1 MKRSPFKDAL
11 KKMDRTALR
20 PRKNLQNPEDS
31 TEQEEPSFASLMS
44 GVKPLTQ
51 DTYVPPR
58 KKPRPSKN
66 QVQLKHHKQRE
77 ASFAFSDIYQ
87 AHFNQHGP
95 LKHCRE
101 DVPTFE
107 LKRLRRGDYYP
118 EYVLDL
124 HGLTREQVKQE
135 LSALVDTARRELID
149 CICIVHGIGEGV
161 LKNAL
166 PHYLV
171 QHPFVRAFHQA
182 PLEYGG
188 HGALLV
194 LLDVNHPHS
203 QYD

>member
-11 KKMDRTALR
+11 KKMDRAALTSR
-20 PRKNLQNPEDS
+20 QPQQKDS
-31 TEQEEPSFASLMS
+31 AEQDVEPTFASLMS

-58 KKPRPSKN
+58 KKPRPAKN
-66 QVQLKHHKQRE
+66 QIQIKHQKQRD

-87 AHFNQHGP
+87 AHFAEQGP
-95 LKHCRE
+95 LKYCRE

-107 LKRLRRGDYYP
+107 VKRLRRGDYYP

-135 LSALVDTARRELID
+135 LSALIDTSRRELVD
-149 CICIVHGIGEGV
+149 CICIVHGIGEGI

-171 QHPFVRAFHQA
+171 QHPFVKAFHQA

-194 LLDVNHPHS
+194 LVEINHPN
-203 QYD
+203 DAD